1 VDLNVAIDLG
11 RDALLLVLVVASPVL
26 LMGLCV
32 GLMIAVFQA
41 MTQLQE
47 QTLTFVPKIAA
58 MAECHHIPV
67 CPHNPS
73 GPVANAATLQL
84 AACTPNFAFLET
96 MNADVPWRKDITDE
110 HVVFQDGKMRIPDKP
125 GLGIEINEEAIAQYP
140 YHAHDL
146 RHYTGKLTDIRPPE
160 ACSYFHD
167 A

>member
-58 MAECHHIPV
+58 MAV
-67 CPHNPS
+67 AAMFL
-73 GPVANAATLQL
+73 GPWL
-84 AACTPNFAFLET
+84 AARVIEYATDMLGQP
-96 MNADVPWRKDITDE
+96 PW
-110 HVVFQDGKMRIPDKP
+110 
-125 GLGIEINEEAIAQYP
+125 
-140 YHAHDL
+140 
-146 RHYTGKLTDIRPPE
+146 
-160 ACSYFHD
+160 
-167 A
+167 